1 MILLKMVYFQT
12 SLKNISVAFFINHI
26 KMLVLFD
33 MNSKRSYFTV
43 LCESYSRTM
52 SAVFDMNSEK
62 KCLLLLGVNSKNVS
76 IVWYEI

>member
-12 SLKNISVAFFINHI
+12 SLKNISAAFVINHM

-33 MNSKRSYFTV
+33 MNSKRSYFTL

-62 KCLLLLGVNSKNVS
+62 KCLLLLGINSENVS